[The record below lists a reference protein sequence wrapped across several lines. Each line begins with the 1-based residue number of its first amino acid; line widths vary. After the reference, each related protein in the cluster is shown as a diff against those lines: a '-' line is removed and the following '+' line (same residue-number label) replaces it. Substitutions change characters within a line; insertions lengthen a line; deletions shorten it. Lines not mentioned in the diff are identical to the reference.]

1 MVDVINDL
9 GLELT
14 QDTIIKVMGVGGGG
28 CNAVNYLYSQG
39 ITDVSFL
46 VCNTDKQCLSRSS
59 VPAKLQL
66 GPGWGAGGKPEV
78 AQQYAEEN
86 RERIREA
93 LNDGTQMLFIT
104 AGMGGGTGTGAS
116 SIVAEVARE
125 MDILT
130 VGIVTI
136 PFAFEGPVKIKKAM
150 TGVARLAEHV
160 DAILVIN
167 NQKLLHIYPDF
178 SMLNA
183 FKKSDDVVANAA
195 RSIAEIITV
204 PGYINTDFADV
215 YNTLKNGNVAIMS
228 VGSAN
233 GEDRITQAIHE
244 ALHSP
249 LVNSDVHG
257 AKRML
262 LQLYC
267 SEEHFIVASEM
278 DQVHAFVHE
287 MGDEVEV
294 QWGISIDDK
303 LGDKVRVT
311 VIATGYEV
319 SDIPGLDDAVGKKT
333 VDQAIEDYYRDS
345 KPAGSTNEPAED
357 EKAKE
362 PNTLFPTLEIQSGGE
377 IIINL
382 EDDITMDVSAP
393 ASASRPAAPT
403 ASRTES
409 TTSTERA
416 GGFAGWMRGRGR

>member
-9 GLELT
+9 GLEIT

-46 VCNTDKQCLSRSS
+46 VCNTDKQCLNGSS

-136 PFAFEGPVKIKKAM
+136 PFAFEGPVKIRKAM

-287 MGDEVEV
+287 MGEEVEV

-311 VIATGYEV
+311 IIATGYDV

-333 VDQAIEDYYRDS
+333 VDEAIKDFYPEQDQPQ
-345 KPAGSTNEPAED
+345 KPATPVAD
-357 EKAKE
+357 PTAD
-362 PNTLFPTLEIQSGGE
+362 PTTADFPTVEIQSGE
-377 IIINL
+377 IVITL
-382 EDDITMDVSAP
+382 EDDLPIEQPLPNTQAE
-393 ASASRPAAPT
+393 PT
-403 ASRTES
+403 PSKPTPS
-409 TTSTERA
+409 QSS
-416 GGFAGWMRGRGR
+416 GLSGLAGWMRGRGR